1 MSDSN
6 RRYNGPVALGMTDAL
21 GIKPRPL
28 PYAMEGAGDYRKPLL
43 ASGTDCLR
51 RNRPSVSQII
61 S

>member
-1 MSDSN
+1 
-6 RRYNGPVALGMTDAL
+6 MTDAL